1 MRMSKNY
8 KSINLPTLN
17 ESQLNEVEELKRK
30 KDESIDIN
38 DIPEAT
44 SKELASGH
52 FYYANSL
59 KIPKVSV
66 HLLIDEDNLDWLKS
80 SGKGYQPR
88 LNNVIRWAKLNNC
101 PIEKM

>member
-1 MRMSKNY
+1 MPKKY
-8 KSINLPTLN
+8 KSINLPPLN
-17 ESQLNEVEELKRK
+17 DEQLKEIENLKNMA
-30 KDESIDIN
+30 DEDIDTK

-44 SKELASGH
+44 EKEFSSGH

-59 KIPKVSV
+59 KIPKISI

-101 PIEKM
+101 PIDKM